1 MAEPTVD
8 GWYDRYDSEEA
19 IRAVAQGLLDTSW
32 PEPDWKH
39 REHCVATLGLI
50 LFYPEMNLDVEL
62 PGIIQRYNS
71 AHGGQN
77 TDTAG
82 YHHTMTLLYLNA
94 IRHFVK
100 TLPAGTSGPEA
111 CRALLA
117 SPIGKKR
124 LSIALLFAREN
135 HVQRSPPRLG
145 RSRYGQ
151 TCISLN
157 AGISFN
163 RCLPIVEMRRTRHE
177 SIPRANTPAEN
188 CPTFHLFPG
197 PGLPR
202 AVQAANGSPGRCS

>member
-1 MAEPTVD
+1 MHEPTVD

-32 PEPDWKH
+32 PEPEWKH

-117 SPIGKKR
+117 SPIGKKDYPLR
-124 LSIALLFAREN
+124 YYSREKIMSKEARRGW
-135 HVQRSPPRLG
+135 VDPDM
-145 RSRYGQ
+145 
-151 TCISLN
+151 
-157 AGISFN
+157 AK
-163 RCLPIVEMRRTRHE
+163 
-177 SIPRANTPAEN
+177 PAY
-188 CPTFHLFPG
+188 L
-197 PGLPR
+197 
-202 AVQAANGSPGRCS
+202 